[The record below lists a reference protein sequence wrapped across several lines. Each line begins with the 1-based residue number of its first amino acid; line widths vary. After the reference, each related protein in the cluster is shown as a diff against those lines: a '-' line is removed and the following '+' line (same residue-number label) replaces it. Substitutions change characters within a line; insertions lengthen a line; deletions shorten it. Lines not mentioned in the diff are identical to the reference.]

1 MKYSKQAKDAAE
13 IAVKKVPYPAGA
25 LIESE
30 IHIYLEEQ
38 LGMDRMGDEI
48 DVVADEALSVAGIL
62 LGLGPDSL

>member
-1 MKYSKQAKDAAE
+1 MKYSKQAKDAAAV
-13 IAVKKVPYPAGA
+13 AVKKVPYPSGS

-38 LGMDRMGDEI
+38 LGMDRMGNEI
-48 DVVADEALSVAGIL
+48 DVVGDEALSVAGIL